1 MIQHLLL
8 LLGKSSS
15 LLIEDA
21 LLLDVLL
28 HILEVVVDF
37 DKFRVGLR
45 NSLVFHL
52 LILLLNVS
60 LYSRCNQAL
69 KDARGSYQ
77 IESLDILGRHG
88 GGIAGLLSSRGSL
101 N

>member
-52 LILLLNVS
+52 LIL
-60 LYSRCNQAL
+60 
-69 KDARGSYQ
+69 Q